1 MERLDKILAS
11 QGAGTRSEVRK
22 MIWAGRVTVDGEIC
36 RCIDRRLEPSEH
48 EIAVGGV
55 PLCYRKYLYIMMNKP
70 DGAVSASNDS
80 HVQTVIDLLE
90 PSLRRKGLFPVGRL
104 DKDTTGL
111 LIITDDGAFAHS
123 VTSPGKRVWKTY
135 RATLDGAL
143 SESDIRYLSDGAVI
157 DGGELC
163 LPAQVAEL
171 DAEHFVYEIKIREG
185 KYHQIKRMA
194 QSVGRRVVALERT
207 AVGALTLDAGLRRGE
222 AREMTEREKEL
233 PLTNG

>member
-1 MERLDKILAS
+1 MDRLDKILAS

-22 MIWAGRVTVDGEIC
+22 MIWAGKITVDGELC
-36 RCIDRRLEPSEH
+36 RSIDRRLEPSEH
-48 EIAVGGV
+48 SIAVSGV
-55 PLCYRKYLYIMMNKP
+55 ELYYRKYLYIMMNKP
-70 DGAVSASNDS
+70 EGAVSASNDS
-80 HVQTVIDLLE
+80 HVQTVIDLLP

-123 VTSPGKRVWKTY
+123 VTSPGKKVFKTY

-143 SESDIRYLSDGAVI
+143 TEADMQILSDGAVI
-157 DGGELC
+157 DGGEQC
-163 LPAQVAEL
+163 LPAQVAVL
-171 DAEHFVYEIKIREG
+171 DEENHIYEIKIREG

-207 AVGALTLDAGLRRGE
+207 AVGALTLDAELRRGE
-222 AREMTEREKEL
+222 AREMTERERQL
-233 PLTNG
+233 PLTN